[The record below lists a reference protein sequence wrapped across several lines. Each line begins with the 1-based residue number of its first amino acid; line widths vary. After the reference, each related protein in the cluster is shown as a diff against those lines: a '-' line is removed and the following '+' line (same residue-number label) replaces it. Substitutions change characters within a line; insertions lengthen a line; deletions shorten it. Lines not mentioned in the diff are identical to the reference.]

1 MGWDI
6 DLDYKNKLKSINS
19 KLIISFTLIMIITI
33 IIIRFFVNTNFK
45 NSFEKYVDDSNKSE
59 INHLIEFDL
68 KNVYLNNDWNINF
81 IENLGIESIK
91 KGITIK
97 LYDKNDKEIW
107 NVFEDEKILS
117 DNTLNEI
124 SKNIKSIE
132 NKEDN
137 YFKEFKIDINDDYGE
152 LVGYAYIGHYEFTY
166 YMENDIQF
174 FNAANNVIDIIGI
187 ISIGSIIIIS
197 IIISKSIANPIS
209 KVSKMA
215 KLIGE
220 GNYKKEV
227 SYKSNIREIND
238 LINSINKLSNELKEQ
253 ENLRKQLTGDIAHE
267 LRTPL
272 TSIKGHLDAII
283 AGIWQP
289 TNERLI
295 SINEEVIR
303 ITSLVDEL
311 RKLAKFDKDKNILN
325 KEIVDLTRYIKS
337 ITYNYEAKALEKN
350 ITIKYKLEDIK
361 ALIDKE
367 KFARVIINIL
377 ANAIKYNNGNNEIY
391 ISSFKKS
398 NNIIISIK
406 DCGIGIDKSDQK
418 NIFERFYRV
427 DKSRSS
433 NEKGMG
439 VGLAMAK
446 SIVDAHGGE
455 IKVQSEINKG
465 SEFTI
470 ILPNDDTNKN
480 SKVDS

>member
-19 KLIISFTLIMIITI
+19 KLIISFTLIMIVTI
-33 IIIRFFVNTNFK
+33 ITIRFFVNTNFK
-45 NSFEKYVDDSNKSE
+45 NSFEKYVDDSNKVE

-68 KNVYLNNDWNINF
+68 KGIYSNDEWDMNL
-81 IENLGIESIK
+81 IENLGVDSIR
-91 KGITIK
+91 KGITIEI
-97 LYDKNDKEIW
+97 YNKNDQKLW
-107 NVFEDEKILS
+107 SVFEDEKVLS
-117 DNTLNEI
+117 DTTLSEI

-132 NKEDN
+132 KKKDN
-137 YFKEFKIDINDDYGE
+137 YFKEFKVDINNDDDGE

-174 FNAANNVIDIIGI
+174 FNAANKIIDIIGI

-227 SYKSNIREIND
+227 SYKSNIREIDD
-238 LINSINKLSNELKEQ
+238 LISSINKLSNELKEQ
-253 ENLRKQLTGDIAHE
+253 ENLRKQLTEDIAHE

-272 TSIKGHLDAII
+272 TSIRGHLDTII

-303 ITSLVDEL
+303 ITNLVDKL
-311 RKLAKFDKDKNILN
+311 RKLAKFDKGKNNLN
-325 KEIVDLTRYIKS
+325 KEIVDLKKYIKS
-337 ITYNYEAKALEKN
+337 IAYNYEGKALEKN
-350 ITIKYKLEDIK
+350 IIIKYKLEDIK

-367 KFARVIINIL
+367 KFAQVIINIL

-391 ISSFKKS
+391 ISSFKKDD
-398 NNIIISIK
+398 NIVISIK
-406 DCGIGIDKSDQK
+406 DYGVGIAKSEQK

-427 DKSRSS
+427 DKSRGA

-439 VGLAMAK
+439 VGLTIAK
-446 SIVDAHGGE
+446 SIVNAHGGE
-455 IKVQSEINKG
+455 IKVYSEINKG
-465 SEFTI
+465 SEFI
-470 ILPNDDTNKN
+470 ITLPNEEQ
-480 SKVDS
+480 

>member
-19 KLIISFTLIMIITI
+19 KLIISFTLIMIVTI
-33 IIIRFFVNTNFK
+33 ITIRFFVNTNFK
-45 NSFEKYVDDSNKSE
+45 NSFEKYVDDSNKVE

-68 KNVYLNNDWNINF
+68 KGIYSNDEWDMNL
-81 IENLGIESIK
+81 IENLGVDSIR
-91 KGITIK
+91 KGITIEI
-97 LYDKNDKEIW
+97 YNKNDQKLW
-107 NVFEDEKILS
+107 SVFEDEKVLS
-117 DNTLNEI
+117 DTTLSEI

-132 NKEDN
+132 KKKDN
-137 YFKEFKIDINDDYGE
+137 YFKEFKVDINNDDGE

-174 FNAANNVIDIIGI
+174 FNAANKIIDIIGI

-197 IIISKSIANPIS
+197 IIISKSIANPIL

-227 SYKSNIREIND
+227 SYKSNIREIDD
-238 LINSINKLSNELKEQ
+238 LISSINKLSNELKEQ
-253 ENLRKQLTGDIAHE
+253 ENLRKQLTEDIAHE

-272 TSIKGHLDAII
+272 TSIRGHLDTII

-303 ITSLVDEL
+303 ITNLVDKL
-311 RKLAKFDKDKNILN
+311 RKLAKFDKEKNNLN
-325 KEIVDLTRYIKS
+325 KEIVDLKKYIKS
-337 ITYNYEAKALEKN
+337 IAYNYEGKALEKN
-350 ITIKYKLEDIK
+350 IIIKYKLEDIK

-367 KFARVIINIL
+367 KFAQVIINIL

-391 ISSFKKS
+391 ISSFKKD
-398 NNIIISIK
+398 NNIVISIK
-406 DCGIGIDKSDQK
+406 DYGVGIAKSEQK

-427 DKSRSS
+427 DKSRGA

-439 VGLAMAK
+439 VGLTISK
-446 SIVDAHGGE
+446 SIVNAHGGE
-455 IKVQSEINKG
+455 IKVYSEINKG
-465 SEFTI
+465 SEFI
-470 ILPNDDTNKN
+470 ITLPNEEQ
-480 SKVDS
+480 

>member
-19 KLIISFTLIMIITI
+19 KLIISFTLIMIVTI
-33 IIIRFFVNTNFK
+33 ITIRFFVNTNFK
-45 NSFEKYVDDSNKSE
+45 NSFEKYVDDSNKVE

-68 KNVYLNNDWNINF
+68 KGIYSNDEWDMNL
-81 IENLGIESIK
+81 IENLGVDSIR
-91 KGITIK
+91 KGITIEI
-97 LYDKNDKEIW
+97 YNKNDQKLW
-107 NVFEDEKILS
+107 SVFEDEKVLS
-117 DNTLNEI
+117 DTTLSEI

-132 NKEDN
+132 KKKDN
-137 YFKEFKIDINDDYGE
+137 YFKEFKVDINNDDGE

-174 FNAANNVIDIIGI
+174 FNAANKIIDIIGI

-197 IIISKSIANPIS
+197 IIISKSIANPIL

-227 SYKSNIREIND
+227 SYKSNIREIDD
-238 LINSINKLSNELKEQ
+238 LISSINKLSNELKEQ
-253 ENLRKQLTGDIAHE
+253 ENLRKQLTEDIAHE

-272 TSIKGHLDAII
+272 TSIRGHLDTII
-283 AGIWQP
+283 AGVWQP

-303 ITSLVDEL
+303 ITNLVDKL
-311 RKLAKFDKDKNILN
+311 RKLAKFDKGKNNLN
-325 KEIVDLTRYIKS
+325 KEIVDLKKYIKS
-337 ITYNYEAKALEKN
+337 IAYNYEGKALEKN
-350 ITIKYKLEDIK
+350 IIIKYKLEDIK

-367 KFARVIINIL
+367 KFAQVIINIL

-391 ISSFKKS
+391 IRSFKKD
-398 NNIIISIK
+398 NNIVISIK
-406 DCGIGIDKSDQK
+406 DYGVGIAKSEQK

-427 DKSRSS
+427 DKSRGA

-439 VGLAMAK
+439 VGLTIAK
-446 SIVDAHGGE
+446 SIVNAHGGE
-455 IKVQSEINKG
+455 IKVYSEINKG
-465 SEFTI
+465 SEFI
-470 ILPNDDTNKN
+470 ITLPNEEQ
-480 SKVDS
+480 

>member
-19 KLIISFTLIMIITI
+19 KLIISFTFIMIVTI
-33 IIIRFFVNTNFK
+33 ITIRFFVNTNFK
-45 NSFEKYVDDSNKSE
+45 NSFEKYVDDSNKVE

-68 KNVYLNNDWNINF
+68 KGIYSNDEWDMNL
-81 IENLGIESIK
+81 IENLGVDSIR
-91 KGITIK
+91 KGITIEI
-97 LYDKNDKEIW
+97 YNKNDQKLW
-107 NVFEDEKILS
+107 SVFEDEKVLS
-117 DNTLNEI
+117 DTTLSEI

-132 NKEDN
+132 KKKDN
-137 YFKEFKIDINDDYGE
+137 YFKEFKVDINNDDGE

-174 FNAANNVIDIIGI
+174 FNAANKIIDIIGI

-197 IIISKSIANPIS
+197 IIISKSIANPIL

-227 SYKSNIREIND
+227 SYKSNIREIDD
-238 LINSINKLSNELKEQ
+238 LISSINKLSNELKEQ
-253 ENLRKQLTGDIAHE
+253 ENLRKQLTEDIAHE

-272 TSIKGHLDAII
+272 TSIRGHLDTII
-283 AGIWQP
+283 AGVWQP

-303 ITSLVDEL
+303 ITNLVDKL
-311 RKLAKFDKDKNILN
+311 RKLAKFDKGKNNLN
-325 KEIVDLTRYIKS
+325 KEIVDLKKYIKS
-337 ITYNYEAKALEKN
+337 IAYNYEGKALEKN
-350 ITIKYKLEDIK
+350 IIIKYKLEDIK

-367 KFARVIINIL
+367 KFAQVIINIL

-391 ISSFKKS
+391 IRSFKKD
-398 NNIIISIK
+398 NNIVISIK
-406 DCGIGIDKSDQK
+406 DYGVGIAKSEQK

-427 DKSRSS
+427 DKSRGA

-439 VGLAMAK
+439 VGLTIAK
-446 SIVDAHGGE
+446 SIVNAHGGE
-455 IKVQSEINKG
+455 IKVYSEINKG
-465 SEFTI
+465 SEFI
-470 ILPNDDTNKN
+470 ITLPNEEQ
-480 SKVDS
+480 

>member
-19 KLIISFTLIMIITI
+19 KLIISFTFIMIVTI
-33 IIIRFFVNTNFK
+33 ITIRFFVNTNFK
-45 NSFEKYVDDSNKSE
+45 NSFEKYVDDSNKVE

-68 KNVYLNNDWNINF
+68 KGIYSNDEWDMNL
-81 IENLGIESIK
+81 IENLGVDSIR
-91 KGITIK
+91 KGITIEI
-97 LYDKNDKEIW
+97 YNKNDQKLW
-107 NVFEDEKILS
+107 SVFEDEKVLS
-117 DNTLNEI
+117 DTTLSEI

-132 NKEDN
+132 KKKDN
-137 YFKEFKIDINDDYGE
+137 YFKEFKVDINNDDDGE

-174 FNAANNVIDIIGI
+174 FNAANKIIDIIGI

-227 SYKSNIREIND
+227 SYKSNIREIDD
-238 LINSINKLSNELKEQ
+238 LISSINKLSNELKEQ
-253 ENLRKQLTGDIAHE
+253 ENLRKQLTEDIAHE

-272 TSIKGHLDAII
+272 TSIRGHLDTII

-303 ITSLVDEL
+303 ITNLVDKL
-311 RKLAKFDKDKNILN
+311 RKLAKFDKEKNNLN
-325 KEIVDLTRYIKS
+325 KEIVDLKKYIKS
-337 ITYNYEAKALEKN
+337 IAYNYEGKALEKN
-350 ITIKYKLEDIK
+350 IIIKYKLEDIK

-367 KFARVIINIL
+367 KFAQVIINIL

-391 ISSFKKS
+391 ISSFKKDD
-398 NNIIISIK
+398 NIVISIK
-406 DCGIGIDKSDQK
+406 DYGVGIAKSEQK

-427 DKSRSS
+427 DKSRGA

-439 VGLAMAK
+439 VGLTIAK
-446 SIVDAHGGE
+446 SIVNAHGGE
-455 IKVQSEINKG
+455 IKVYSEINKG
-465 SEFTI
+465 SEFI
-470 ILPNDDTNKN
+470 ITLPNEEQ
-480 SKVDS
+480 